1 MARGDIKHYE
11 VDWDKFCQFVI
22 ERWRNKIIER
32 DVYDTGNLYRS
43 LTYNYRGTNSLNQTV
58 GRGSGATLKIPD
70 MVSFSFP
77 MYGIYADRGAGRG
90 LRIKSHWRGKG
101 HSQWFY
107 STFATERRRL
117 GELVAE
123 AYGRAAMEQILT
135 IEHRTSPATE

>member
-77 MYGIYADRGAGRG
+77 MYGIYADRGELNDFAKF
-90 LRIKSHWRGKG
+90 LKSVPNAPQLNVNDVDRL
-101 HSQWFY
+101 
-107 STFATERRRL
+107 TFEA
-117 GELVAE
+117 AE
-123 AYGRAAMEQILT
+123 KAAAENK
-135 IEHRTSPATE
+135 